1 MLASVSAVR
10 NPLRLARIAGTFYL
24 GTILAGLFSELVRYR
39 VVVSGNAPAT
49 AHNMLVLEGF
59 YRWAFA
65 SDLFAG
71 ACYLVVTLLLYLL
84 LKPVSGGISLLAAFF
99 SIIGVAVGA
108 IGALANLAA
117 LSLVEGTGYLG
128 AFDAA
133 QLQATAYLFVKLH
146 AQGNLTSLVFF
157 GCYCLLIGWLVFESS
172 FFPRAIGVLMALAGA
187 CYLINSLA
195 NFVSPP
201 IAARLFPLILLP
213 CLVGELALTLWLLV
227 AGINVPRWEERANR
241 PTA

>member
-1 MLASVSAVR
+1 
-10 NPLRLARIAGTFYL
+10 
-24 GTILAGLFSELVRYR
+24 
-39 VVVSGNAPAT
+39 
-49 AHNMLVLEGF
+49 MLVLEGF

-84 LKPVSGGISLLAAFF
+84 LKPVSSGISLLAAFF

-108 IGALANLAA
+108 ISALAHLGA
-117 LSLVEGTGYLG
+117 LSLVGGAGYLG

-133 QLQATAYLFVKLH
+133 QLQAAAYLFLKLH

-172 FFPRAIGVLMALAGA
+172 FFPRTIGVLMALAGA

-201 IAARLFPLILLP
+201 IAVRLFPLILLP
-213 CLVGELALTLWLLV
+213 CIVGELALTLWLLV
-227 AGINVPRWEERANR
+227 AGINVARWEERANR